1 MTGHF
6 FVLQSLTA
14 SKRLLYRL
22 ACLTLLV
29 AATAASAAS
38 TPDFSALAASPRWQA
53 LLHVNPGA
61 TLRGIGTSYV
71 DDAEFFLAPDGKN
84 DIEAELVATW
94 RALKPRANTQPS
106 PARCRF
112 PARYRF
118 LAERLDWREGAPLAH
133 CHDYLE
139 WRDKMPIG
147 QLVLVFP
154 AAYLNSP
161 SSMFGHTLLRLD
173 ATPDPEAVWLSR
185 AINFG
190 AQAGAAD
197 NSLFYIWRGLAGG
210 YPGQFS
216 VTSYVEKIRDYAF
229 VENRDMWEYAL
240 KLTSDDIDWVVRH
253 LWELRGINFDYYF
266 FDENC
271 SFRLLELVKVGRP
284 QAPLMT
290 DLRFAELPVNTVRA
304 LYAADLVSERRYR
317 PAKAT
322 ELEALAA
329 RLSADE
335 RDLAA
340 ALRDDPSRARGAVF
354 QAYAPARRHRI
365 AQVAYQALRL
375 RHREGERD
383 PEVAGKSLALLRVI
397 QRNAAPPA
405 EAFSPPAAPESGH
418 GTQMAHLGAG
428 RQDGHDFLS
437 FGYRLTYHDLF
448 DPLAGF
454 LPGAAIEGLNINL
467 RLDEGDGL
475 DLESLD
481 LVNIRSLAPRSDFV
495 KPISWFVHAGV
506 EQAPVAD
513 SERRLGG
520 FLQGGPGAS
529 WRIGDLFPY
538 VFAVGRLESVS
549 GQAPDAALGGGAE
562 IGLAYQAQAV
572 QWGVHARWL
581 EFTSHFSR
589 LRTGATLNV
598 PVSPDNALRGE
609 CSRETWRS
617 DAVTGCSVSFRHF
630 FD

>member
-1 MTGHF
+1 MPAVRA
-6 FVLQSLTA
+6 VL
-14 SKRLLYRL
+14 
-22 ACLTLLV
+22 CLCALVSGV
-29 AATAASAAS
+29 AANAAQA
-38 TPDFSALAASPRWQA
+38 PDFEALAASARWQA
-53 LLHVNPGA
+53 LMHVNPGA
-61 TLRGIGTSYV
+61 TLRSIGASYV
-71 DDAEFFLAPDGKN
+71 DDADFFLAPDGAT

-94 RALKPRANTQPS
+94 QALKPKAS

-118 LAERLDWREGAPLAH
+118 LAEQLGWTEAAPLAH

-139 WRDKMPIG
+139 WREQMPIG

-173 ATPDPEAVWLSR
+173 ANQDPDAVWLSR

-190 AQAGAAD
+190 AQGGAAD
-197 NSLFYIWRGLAGG
+197 NSMFYIWQGLAGG

-240 KLTSDDIDWVVRH
+240 KLDAGDIDWVVRH

-271 SFRLLELVKVGRP
+271 SFRLLELIKVGRP
-284 QAPLMT
+284 DAPLMT

-304 LYAADLVSERRYR
+304 LYEADLVAQRRYR
-317 PAKAT
+317 PSKAG

-329 RLSADE
+329 RLAPAE

-340 ALRDDPSRARGAVF
+340 ALRDDPALTAADRF
-354 QAYAPARRHRI
+354 QAYAPVRRHRI

-375 RHREGERD
+375 GHREGERD
-383 PEVAGKSLALLRVI
+383 PDVARKSLALLRVI
-397 QRNAAPPA
+397 QRNDAPPS
-405 EAFSPPAAPESGH
+405 EPLTPPAAPEAGH
-418 GTQMAHLGAG
+418 GTQMAHIGAG
-428 RQDGHDFLS
+428 RQDGREFLS

-454 LPGAAIEGLNINL
+454 LPGAAIEGLDIGL
-467 RLDEGDGL
+467 RVDADDGL
-475 DLESLD
+475 ELESLD
-481 LVNIRSLAPRSDFV
+481 LVNIRSLAPRGDFV
-495 KPISWFVHAGV
+495 KPISWFVHAGL

-513 SERRLGG
+513 HERRLAG

-529 WRIGDLFPY
+529 WRVDDLFAY

-549 GQAPDAALGGGAE
+549 RQRTDAALGGGAE
-562 IGLAYQAQAV
+562 IGLAFQAQAV
-572 QWGVHARWL
+572 QWGVHARWM

-589 LRTGATLNV
+589 LRTGLTVNL
-598 PVSPDNALRGE
+598 PVSAQNALRGE

-617 DAVTGCSVSFRHF
+617 EAVAGCSVSFRHF

>member
-1 MTGHF
+1 MPGIRA
-6 FVLQSLTA
+6 VL
-14 SKRLLYRL
+14 
-22 ACLTLLV
+22 CLCALV
-29 AATAASAAS
+29 FAAAANAAPA
-38 TPDFSALAASPRWQA
+38 PDFDALAASPRWQA

-61 TLRGIGTSYV
+61 TLRGIGASYV
-71 DDAEFFLAPDGKN
+71 DDADFFLAPNGKT
-84 DIEAELVATW
+84 DIEAELVASW
-94 RALKPRANTQPS
+94 QALKPKAS

-118 LAERLDWREGAPLAH
+118 LAEQLGWDEAAPLAH

-139 WRDKMPIG
+139 WREKMPIG

-173 ATPDPEAVWLSR
+173 ATRRPDAVWLSR

-197 NSLFYIWRGLAGG
+197 NSLFYMWRGLAGG

-229 VENRDMWEYAL
+229 VENRDMWEYTL
-240 KLTSDDIDWVVRH
+240 KLDADDIDWVVRH

-271 SFRLLELVKVGRP
+271 SFRLLELVKIGRP
-284 QAPLMT
+284 DAPLMT

-304 LYAADLVSERRYR
+304 LYDADLVAERRYR
-317 PAKAT
+317 PSKAG

-329 RLSADE
+329 PLTAEARH
-335 RDLAA
+335 LAA
-340 ALRDDPSRARGAVF
+340 ALRDDPSLAAGERF
-354 QAYAPARRHRI
+354 QAYPPQQRHRI

-383 PEVAGKSLALLRVI
+383 PDVARKSLALLRVV
-397 QRNAAPPA
+397 QRNAAPPF
-405 EAFSPPAAPESGH
+405 EPLTPPAAPETGH
-418 GTQMAHLGAG
+418 ATQLAHIGAG
-428 RQDGHDFLS
+428 RQDGRDFLS

-448 DPLAGF
+448 DPLTGF
-454 LPGAAIEGLNINL
+454 LPGAAIEGLDIDL
-467 RLDEGDGL
+467 RIDEGDGL

-481 LVNIRSLAPRSDFV
+481 LVNIRSLAPRGDFV
-495 KPISWFVHAGV
+495 KPISWFVHAGL

-513 SERRLGG
+513 HRRRLGG
-520 FLQGGPGAS
+520 FLQGGPGAT
-529 WRIGDLFPY
+529 WRVGDLFTY
-538 VFAVGRLESVS
+538 AFAVGRLESVS

-589 LRTGATLNV
+589 LRTGVTVNV
-598 PVSPDNALRGE
+598 PVSTQNALRSE

-617 DAVTGCSVSFRHF
+617 DAVAGCSVSFRHF